1 MSCSTHALVK
11 KTSTVVMHCSWIKL
25 SWRAIS
31 SDRRILFS
39 SETDDSWVEN
49 PWKTVFSVASL
60 ISLSI
65 KHGPGW
71 LSVRAHWSSST
82 PAPSVSCSSLVY
94 ALGKFPHV
102 SKEKPVVHS
111 CSCQSPLLCAW
122 VKDRWQ
128 QRKISQRE
136 HDNSKKLFQ
145 GQINESSSRN
155 LFCIWMVE
163 KVALTGF
170 LDQSLSAKV
179 RRIQLKLYFPSPPF

>member
-31 SDRRILFS
+31 SDRRIPFS

-82 PAPSVSCSSLVY
+82 PVPSVSCSSLVY
-94 ALGKFPHV
+94 ALGNFPTFQKRNQSFIRAHV
-102 SKEKPVVHS
+102 RV
-111 CSCQSPLLCAW
+111 
-122 VKDRWQ
+122 
-128 QRKISQRE
+128 
-136 HDNSKKLFQ
+136 
-145 GQINESSSRN
+145 
-155 LFCIWMVE
+155 
-163 KVALTGF
+163 
-170 LDQSLSAKV
+170 
-179 RRIQLKLYFPSPPF
+179 LYFALESKTDDNKGKSLKESTITQRNYFKGR